1 MSSAQEKTEKPTG
14 KKISEARK
22 RGKVAKSRETNSTV
36 VLMGGGL
43 GIFFSTGIIYDH
55 FRQMMFELWGHGFSA
70 VLDSPPG
77 SELLLRV
84 ASHFAIMVLPACL
97 SALLVAVVVNLFQ
110 TNGFSLSMEAI
121 KPDLSKL
128 SPLQGL
134 KRLLSLRS
142 FMELGKS
149 IIKMT
154 IVGYSVYAVFRS
166 ENQFFLPLIS
176 DEILNI
182 AKTFGYLA
190 SKVLMRVCGAMF
202 FVSIL
207 DIYYQR
213 WQHQKDLKMTKQEV
227 KEEQKQSE
235 GNPEIKSR
243 IRSLQ
248 RTIARRRMMAAVP
261 KASVVITN
269 PTHYAVALL
278 YEPKMEA
285 PKILAKGVNLVA
297 LNIIKTA
304 RKHRIPVV
312 QNPPLARAL
321 YSEVEVDE
329 TVPVT
334 LYKAVAKVLAYIY
347 QQRGR
352 KPS

>member
-1 MSSAQEKTEKPTG
+1 MSSAQEKSEKPTG
-14 KKISEARK
+14 KKLSDARK
-22 RGKVAKSRETNSTV
+22 RGKVAKSREANSTA

-43 GIFFSTGIIYDH
+43 GIFFSTDIIYGQ
-55 FRQMMFELWGHGFSA
+55 FKQMLFELWGHGFSA
-70 VLDSPPG
+70 VLESSPDSG
-77 SELLLRV
+77 LFLSV
-84 ASHFAIMVLPACL
+84 ASHFSIMVLPACL
-97 SALLVAVVVNLFQ
+97 SALLVAVGMNLIQ
-110 TNGFSLSMEAI
+110 TKGFSLSFESI
-121 KPDLSKL
+121 KPDLAKL
-128 SPLQGL
+128 NPLQGF

-149 IIKMT
+149 IIKMS
-154 IVGYSVYAVFRS
+154 IVGYAVYSVFRS
-166 ENQFFLPLIS
+166 EDQLFLSLIS
-176 DEILNI
+176 EEVPNI
-182 AKTFGYLA
+182 AKTFGHLA
-190 SKVLMRVCGAMF
+190 SKVLMRVCGIMLLL
-202 FVSIL
+202 SIL
-207 DIYYQR
+207 DFYYQS

-243 IRSLQ
+243 IRALQ

-285 PKILAKGVNLVA
+285 PRVLAKGVNLVA
-297 LNIIKTA
+297 LNIIKIA

-329 TVPVT
+329 SVPVI
-334 LYKAVAKVLAYIY
+334 LYKAVAKVLAFIY
-347 QQRGR
+347 QQRGK
-352 KPS
+352 KP